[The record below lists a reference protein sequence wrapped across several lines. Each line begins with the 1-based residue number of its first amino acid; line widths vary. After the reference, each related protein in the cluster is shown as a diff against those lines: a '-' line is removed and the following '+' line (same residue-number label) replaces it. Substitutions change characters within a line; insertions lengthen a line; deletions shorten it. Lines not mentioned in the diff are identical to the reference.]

1 MLMLSAQNP
10 SQTISLLYQIAGT
23 DAIVPCSQR
32 ESSLPLPAFLF
43 ILITGMKLLNR
54 VGFLALA
61 ATLFAGCFSKPKVLY
76 RVTDARPPDF
86 LAGPV
91 ALLLTNVPGFSAK
104 LAGSI
109 SSESGSQSTMAGD
122 LLGRDGSLVFQPQS
136 SVKGKRAR
144 SEGGM
149 FFIWNET
156 AQAGFVLSDPLQ
168 AYAPTS
174 MTVQPTNV
182 VLDAT
187 RAIDEEANGHP
198 CRRIDAL
205 VQSSDGSTMR
215 FKVWQAEDA
224 KLFPVRI
231 RTVPGPQEMVI
242 NFTDVRLELPASA
255 LFSPPDGFVKYDS
268 PLALVNE
275 LIIRQSALNKGN
287 EGPGIQLNPA
297 GGPSMSN
304 WRPGPAQ

>member
-1 MLMLSAQNP
+1 MA
-10 SQTISLLYQIAGT
+10 
-23 DAIVPCSQR
+23 
-32 ESSLPLPAFLF
+32 
-43 ILITGMKLLNR
+43 GMKLLYR

-61 ATLFAGCFSKPKVLY
+61 AALLAGCFTKPKVLY
-76 RVTDARPPDF
+76 RVSDARPPDV

-104 LAGSI
+104 LTGSI
-109 SSESGSQSTMAGD
+109 SSESGAQLTLAGD
-122 LLGRDGSLVFQPQS
+122 LLGRDGDLIFQPMS
-136 SVKGKRAR
+136 SIKGKRAR

-156 AQAGFVLSDPLQ
+156 AHAGFVLSDPLQ

-182 VLDAT
+182 LLDTA
-187 RAIDEEANGHP
+187 AAVAEVANGHP
-198 CRRIDAL
+198 CRRIDAV

-224 KLFPVRI
+224 KFFPVRI
-231 RTVPGPQEMVI
+231 RTAPGPQEMVI
-242 NFTDVRLELPASA
+242 NFSEVRLELPPAE
-255 LFSPPDGFVKYDS
+255 LFGPPDGFVKYDS
-268 PLALVNE
+268 PIALVNE
-275 LIIRQSALNKGN
+275 LIVRQSTLNRRD

-304 WRPGPAQ
+304 WRGGPTQ